1 MNAAVPPPSTARLSS
16 RRCRNRNV
24 SGTPRCSHAP
34 ARRSRCGRVISSAP
48 ATITA
53 GVAAVLA
60 DPVLANTGLANTGLA
75 DTWTVSHWT
84 ARAVSISPRAL
95 RAAGSRARQVYQ
107 AGVGGG
113 DRTGAYPV

>member
-1 MNAAVPPPSTARLSS
+1 MNAAVPPPSMARLSS

-34 ARRSRCGRVISSAP
+34 ASRSRWGRVISSAP

-53 GVAAVLA
+53 GVEPALADPALA
-60 DPVLANTGLANTGLA
+60 DPVLADPVLANTGLA

-107 AGVGGG
+107 AGAG
-113 DRTGAYPV
+113 